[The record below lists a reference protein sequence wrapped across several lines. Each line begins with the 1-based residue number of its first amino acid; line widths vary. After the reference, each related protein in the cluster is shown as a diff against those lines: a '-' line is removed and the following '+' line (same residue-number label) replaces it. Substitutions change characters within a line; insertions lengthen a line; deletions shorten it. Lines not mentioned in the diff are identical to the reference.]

1 MPGTYEELPRNHL
14 IFMWWS
20 VFMLFNVFIANG
32 QEIDEYDLCEE
43 IRSWYNHTDTG
54 EYDCTFLGRILN
66 YWVIG

>member
-1 MPGTYEELPRNHL
+1 
-14 IFMWWS
+14 MWWS

-43 IRSWYNHTDTG
+43 IQSWYNHTDTG

-66 YWVIG
+66 YWIIN